1 MSSSFPCKSA
11 VDIYSTRNHE
21 TLFLSSNDGF
31 AEDDLSLF
39 FHMVSNFNILK
50 TDDFGQCWVV
60 LCFHNPPNSDM
71 DYGVFN
77 VCVWSFCMCVHTWRN
92 FGHIRRTSCRIFI
105 VLDSGEKSRRAQ
117 ILARNGHSSMWW
129 PRSIALS
136 LAFKRTDLALR
147 HQVFDLTS

>member
-1 MSSSFPCKSA
+1 MPNSFPCKSA
-11 VDIYSTRNHE
+11 VDIYFTRNHE

-50 TDDFGQCWVV
+50 TDDFGQCWVI
-60 LCFHNPPNSDM
+60 LRFHSPPNSDM

-77 VCVWSFCMCVHTWRN
+77 VCVWPFCMGIHTCRN
-92 FGHIRRTSCRIFI
+92 FDLIRRTSCRVFI
-105 VLDSGEKSRRAQ
+105 VLDSGENSRRTQ

-129 PRSIALS
+129 PRSIVLN
-136 LAFKRTDLALR
+136 LAFKRTDLALG
-147 HQVFDLTS
+147 HQVSDLTS